1 MGTDLLIRAFQTSD
15 AEAVSALI
23 RHTMQVSNSDDY
35 PIERL
40 QPLIDYFSPAKVL
53 QLSAERICLVAE
65 SDEQIVGT
73 VAIEERAL
81 CTFFVHPA
89 YQGQGIGA
97 QLLNRIEQLA
107 VDQGIRQLTVEASIT
122 GAPFYRKMGY
132 HPTGHDKEGTAG
144 KQIGMEKLLNE
155 H

>member
-1 MGTDLLIRAFQTSD
+1 MEKELFIREFQPND
-15 AEAVSALI
+15 AEAVSTLI
-23 RHTMQVSNSDDY
+23 RHTMQVSNSGDY

-53 QLSAERICLVAE
+53 QLSGERICLVAE
-65 SDEQIVGT
+65 SEEQIVGT
-73 VAIEERAL
+73 VAIEDGAL

-107 VDQGIRQLTVEASIT
+107 IAQGIRQLAVEASIT
-122 GAPFYRKMGY
+122 GAPFYLKKGY
-132 HPTGHDKEGTAG
+132 RPTGHDKEGTAG
-144 KQIGMEKLLNE
+144 KQIGMEKLLI
-155 H
+155 